1 MWFYYWIY
9 FGCNFVH
16 LRAFCLMIAMS
27 TNRPKSIV
35 FSFLSFKGFLLEATY
50 TLSRRGQLKLVSQEY
65 EYTKVRYSPNTLIT
79 TWRCALP
86 HSFPHFKCDAKA
98 FTKKFGSTQMMKIVG
113 EHSHTPNQQVELR
126 QRKKAPTVEI
136 PPFKMME

>member
-1 MWFYYWIY
+1 MVLLKISIINIGY
-9 FGCNFVH
+9 NFALSNLSKINVCFF
-16 LRAFCLMIAMS
+16 LI
-27 TNRPKSIV
+27 
-35 FSFLSFKGFLLEATY
+35 FSPEGFSLEATFI
-50 TLSRRGQLKLVSQEY
+50 LSRRQQLKLVYKEY
-65 EYTKVRYSPNTLIT
+65 EYTKVRHSSNTLIT

-113 EHSHTPNQQVELR
+113 EHTHAPNQQVQLR